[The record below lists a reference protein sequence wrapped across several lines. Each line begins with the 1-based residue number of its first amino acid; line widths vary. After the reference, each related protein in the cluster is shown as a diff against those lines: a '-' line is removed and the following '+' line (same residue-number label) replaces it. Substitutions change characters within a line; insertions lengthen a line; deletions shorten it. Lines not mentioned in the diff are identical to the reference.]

1 MSVERVGRYAL
12 HGVLAVGGMA
22 TVHLGRLMGPV
33 GFSRTVAVKRMHPQ
47 FAGDPQF
54 VAMFLDEAR
63 LAARIQHPNVVPT
76 IDVVATGREIFLVME
91 FVRGESLA
99 KLLRRVV
106 ERRKIVPARVALG
119 ILHGVLE
126 GLHAAHEARDERGA
140 PLGIVHRDVS
150 PQNVLVGA
158 DGIARV
164 LDFGVAKA
172 AGRSQQTS
180 EGQLKGKLSY
190 MSPEQLEGNVSP
202 QTDVFAASI
211 VLWETLTGRR
221 LFQGENE
228 GETLK
233 KVMLAEIKPPSRYV
247 SDLSPSI
254 DALVM
259 KGLARDPRQ
268 RWMTAREMSL
278 AIAEAG
284 KAEPHE
290 IAAWLETVAK
300 DILDARAE
308 RVAEAESQPSTLTF
322 ATTQTTLPDR
332 RRRLRRA
339 LWIALG
345 AAAVIGGALT
355 VSFARRTKPEIVTP
369 SAPSTTSAPIIT
381 PAAADSPAPASA
393 SIASAPPPVASSAPA
408 PTSTIVHRSGA
419 TASAKPSATTA
430 PDHL

>member
-47 FAGDPQF
+47 FARDPQF

-76 IDVVATGREIFLVME
+76 IDVVATGSEIFLVME

-99 KLLRRVV
+99 KLLRRAV
-106 ERRKIVPARVALG
+106 ERRKNVPPRVALG

-126 GLHAAHEARDERGA
+126 GLHAAHEAKDERGA

-180 EGQLKGKLSY
+180 EGQLKGKLAY

-211 VLWETLTGRR
+211 VLWETLTARR

-233 KVMLAEIKPPSRYV
+233 KVMLAEIKPPSRYAA
-247 SDLSPSI
+247 DLPASI

-268 RWMTAREMSL
+268 RWTTAREMAL
-278 AIAEAG
+278 AIAQAG

-290 IAAWLETVAK
+290 ITAWLETVAK

-332 RRRLRRA
+332 RRRVRRV

-355 VSFARRTKPEIVTP
+355 VSLTRHPKSEIAP
-369 SAPSTTSAPIIT
+369 FSAPAASASSIVPT
-381 PAAADSPAPASA
+381 PADSPDSSAPASA
-393 SIASAPPPVASSAPA
+393 SVVLPAPSIAASAPAIPK
-408 PTSTIVHRSGA
+408 PTIRRNPTA
-419 TASAKPSATTA
+419 TPSATT